1 MPLVLTKWAI
11 NRRGLVSCRLNR
23 ATVYIFDSI
32 TNDGGKTITD
42 STLSHSLTSHNID
55 ALKTME
61 LGKQRGRQQ
70 NKA

>member
-32 TNDGGKTITD
+32 TNDGGKND
-42 STLSHSLTSHNID
+42 HRLDAKSLTHKSQHRCAED
-55 ALKTME
+55 YGT
-61 LGKQRGRQQ
+61 
-70 NKA
+70 